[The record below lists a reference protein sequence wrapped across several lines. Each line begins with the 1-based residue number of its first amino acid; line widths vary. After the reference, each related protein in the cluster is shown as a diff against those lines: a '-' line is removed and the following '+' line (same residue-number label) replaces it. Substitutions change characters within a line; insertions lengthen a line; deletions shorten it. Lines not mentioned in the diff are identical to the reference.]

1 MMAKKLVGLLVGFL
15 LLFLG
20 MRLTD
25 AQAAPAANAA
35 QAAFVDE
42 VKAKG
47 AVLMDA
53 GTGRVLFAQN
63 AYLRLPMASTTKIMT
78 ALIALE
84 QERLDEYFTVSTAA
98 VHVEGSSMGL
108 LEGDSVSLRALA
120 YGMLLPS
127 GNDAANAAAMR
138 IAGSL
143 PDFADLM
150 NARAEEI
157 GLDDTHFVTPSG
169 LNDPNHYSTAYDM
182 ALLAREALKNP
193 LFAEICSQSKAVVQ
207 YGNPPYNRWMQN
219 HNRLLR
225 SYEGTVG
232 VKTGYTT
239 AAGRCLV
246 SCAERDGIKLIAV
259 TLNCPDDWNVHAK
272 LYDSY
277 FSHMVLTN
285 VAKILPDIQI
295 PVMGGTASKV
305 RAVYEKPPKLAVLE
319 GEAVTVDV
327 TAEPLLFAPAERG
340 RVVGNLSVC
349 LSGEPVLELPLT
361 LGKTVK
367 VSQKSNLLE
376 KLFGDQK

>member
-1 MMAKKLVGLLVGFL
+1 MMAKRLIGLLVGFL
-15 LLFLG
+15 FLFLG

-25 AQAAPAANAA
+25 AQAAPAANGAPA
-35 QAAFVDE
+35 ITAGE
-42 VKAKG
+42 IKAKG

-63 AYLRLPMASTTKIMT
+63 AHLRLPMASTTKIMT

-84 QERLDEYFTVSTAA
+84 QERLDDYFTVSTAA

-108 LEGDSVSLRALA
+108 LEGDSVSLRTLA

-150 NARAEEI
+150 NERAEEI
-157 GLDDTHFVTPSG
+157 GLEDTHFVTPSG

-193 LFAEICSQSKAVVQ
+193 LFSEICSQSKAVVQ

-246 SCAERDGIKLIAV
+246 SCAERGGIKLIAV
-259 TLNCPDDWNVHAK
+259 TLNCSDDWNVHAK

-277 FSHMVLTN
+277 FSRLNLTN
-285 VAKILPDIQI
+285 IAKILPDVQI
-295 PVMGGTASKV
+295 PVMGGTAPKV

-340 RVVGNLSVC
+340 RVVGTLSVC

-367 VSQKSNLLE
+367 VLQKTNLLE
-376 KLFGDQK
+376 KLFGDQS

>member
-1 MMAKKLVGLLVGFL
+1 MAKKLVGLLVGFL
-15 LLFLG
+15 FLFLG

-25 AQAAPAANAA
+25 AQAAPAANGT
-35 QAAFVDE
+35 QAALADE
-42 VKAKG
+42 IKAKG

-53 GTGRVLFAQN
+53 ETGRVLFAQN
-63 AYLRLPMASTTKIMT
+63 AHLRLPMASTTKIMT

-84 QERLDEYFTVSTAA
+84 QERLDDYFTVSTAA

-277 FSHMVLTN
+277 FSRMVLTN

-327 TAEPLLFAPAERG
+327 TAEPILFAPAERG

-349 LSGEPVLELPLT
+349 LSGQPVLEFPLT

-376 KLFGDQK
+376 KLFGNQS

>member
-15 LLFLG
+15 FLFLG

-25 AQAAPAANAA
+25 AQAASAANGT
-35 QAAFVDE
+35 QAALADE
-42 VKAKG
+42 IKAKG

-53 GTGRVLFAQN
+53 ETGRVLFAQN
-63 AYLRLPMASTTKIMT
+63 AHLRLPMASTTKIMT

-84 QERLDEYFTVSTAA
+84 QERLDDYFTVSTAA

-277 FSHMVLTN
+277 FSRMVLTN

-349 LSGEPVLELPLT
+349 LSGQPVLELPLT

-376 KLFGDQK
+376 KLFGNQS

>member
-15 LLFLG
+15 FLFLG

-25 AQAAPAANAA
+25 AQAAPAANGI
-35 QAAFVDE
+35 QAALADE
-42 VKAKG
+42 IKAKG

-53 GTGRVLFAQN
+53 ETGRVLFAQN
-63 AYLRLPMASTTKIMT
+63 AHLRLPMASTTKIMT

-84 QERLDEYFTVSTAA
+84 QERLDDYFTVSTAA

-277 FSHMVLTN
+277 FSRMVLTN

-327 TAEPLLFAPAERG
+327 TAEPILFAPAERG

-349 LSGEPVLELPLT
+349 LSGQPVLELPLT

-376 KLFGDQK
+376 KLFGNQS

>member
-15 LLFLG
+15 FLFLG

-25 AQAAPAANAA
+25 AQAAPAANGT
-35 QAAFVDE
+35 QAALADE
-42 VKAKG
+42 IKAKG

-53 GTGRVLFAQN
+53 ETGRVLFAQN
-63 AYLRLPMASTTKIMT
+63 AHLRLPMASTTKIMT

-84 QERLDEYFTVSTAA
+84 QERLDDYFTVSTAA

-277 FSHMVLTN
+277 FSRMVLTN

-327 TAEPLLFAPAERG
+327 TAEPILFAPAERG

-349 LSGEPVLELPLT
+349 LSGQPVLEFPLT

-376 KLFGDQK
+376 KLFGNQS

>member
-1 MMAKKLVGLLVGFL
+1 MAKKLVGLLVGFL
-15 LLFLG
+15 FLFLG

-25 AQAAPAANAA
+25 AQAAPAANGI
-35 QAAFVDE
+35 QAALADE
-42 VKAKG
+42 IKAKG

-53 GTGRVLFAQN
+53 ETGRVLFAQN
-63 AYLRLPMASTTKIMT
+63 AHLRLPMASTTKIMT

-84 QERLDEYFTVSTAA
+84 QERLDDYFTVSTAA

-277 FSHMVLTN
+277 FSRMVLTN

-327 TAEPLLFAPAERG
+327 TAEPILFAPAERG

-349 LSGEPVLELPLT
+349 LSGQPVLELPLT

-376 KLFGDQK
+376 KLFGNQS

>member
-1 MMAKKLVGLLVGFL
+1 
-15 LLFLG
+15 

-25 AQAAPAANAA
+25 AQAAPAANGI
-35 QAAFVDE
+35 QAALADE
-42 VKAKG
+42 IKAKG

-53 GTGRVLFAQN
+53 ETGRVLFAQN
-63 AYLRLPMASTTKIMT
+63 AHLRLPMASTTKIMT

-84 QERLDEYFTVSTAA
+84 QERLDDYFTVSTAA

-277 FSHMVLTN
+277 FSRMVLTN

-327 TAEPLLFAPAERG
+327 TAEPILFAPAERG

-349 LSGEPVLELPLT
+349 LSGQPVLELPLT

-376 KLFGDQK
+376 KLFGNQS

>member
-15 LLFLG
+15 FLFLG

-25 AQAAPAANAA
+25 AQAAPAANGT
-35 QAAFVDE
+35 QAALADE
-42 VKAKG
+42 IKAKG

-53 GTGRVLFAQN
+53 ETGRVLFAQN
-63 AYLRLPMASTTKIMT
+63 AHLRLPMASTTKIMT

-84 QERLDEYFTVSTAA
+84 QERLDDYFTVSTAA

-277 FSHMVLTN
+277 FSRMVLTN

-327 TAEPLLFAPAERG
+327 TAEPILFAPAERG

-349 LSGEPVLELPLT
+349 LSGQPVLELPLT

-376 KLFGDQK
+376 KLFGNQS